1 MGVLQIVDRVFV
13 GLAKGQIHIK
23 KKLSVGSAINHEE
36 TCSIFSDPVDQV
48 RICSVFAQAQEKGI
62 EVPSVEEMASEDL
75 SSLTAPTELRL
86 MSKLSDFPTA
96 LANGT
101 EDLSPLALVTYL
113 KELAADFHSFY
124 NAERV
129 LVDDEKLRNARLALL
144 VATRQVLRN
153 GLEILGV
160 SAPERLSR
168 ADQPADSTK

>member
-1 MGVLQIVDRVFV
+1 MIL
-13 GLAKGQIHIK
+13 
-23 KKLSVGSAINHEE
+23 GSSGFHFHR
-36 TCSIFSDPVDQV
+36 SKQS
-48 RICSVFAQAQEKGI
+48 
-62 EVPSVEEMASEDL
+62 ASEDL

>member
-1 MGVLQIVDRVFV
+1 M
-13 GLAKGQIHIK
+13 
-23 KKLSVGSAINHEE
+23 
-36 TCSIFSDPVDQV
+36 CSSDL
-48 RICSVFAQAQEKGI
+48 AQEKGVS
-62 EVPSVEEMASEDL
+62 VPSVEEMASEDL

-96 LANGT
+96 LANGAD
-101 EDLSPLALVTYL
+101 DLSPLALVTYL

-153 GLEILGV
+153 GLEILGI

>member
-1 MGVLQIVDRVFV
+1 MIWRILP
-13 GLAKGQIHIK
+13 
-23 KKLSVGSAINHEE
+23 
-36 TCSIFSDPVDQV
+36 SDLLEF
-48 RICSVFAQAQEKGI
+48 ITQAQEKGI

-86 MSKLSDFPTA
+86 MCKLSDFPTA

-144 VATRQVLRN
+144 VATRQVLRTHVAAHQEVS
-153 GLEILGV
+153 GFQQGDPLE
-160 SAPERLSR
+160 
-168 ADQPADSTK
+168 